1 MKRGRRQPS
10 TRGGWRGRQCSVHS
24 VDGRAR
30 IPPAGSASAAIFLST
45 SAKCRSPSRST
56 RQAARSSCRTFCSPL
71 ILRLPP
77 HRTVTM
83 GPHTRLPTHLIR
95 DSRKS
100 VSGRSPTTP
109 RHSSCSEVAT
119 ERPNGSK
126 TRRPA
131 SPQTLQGHSDPQGHT
146 LRDTPSAT
154 HPQRRY
160 PGPRTIMPGLA
171 PVCSP
176 PRTTATPFTKTSRNP
191 SETWC
196 GSS

>member
-1 MKRGRRQPS
+1 MKRGRRQPP
-10 TRGGWRGRQCSVHS
+10 TKGWVGRGRQCSVHS

-30 IPPAGSASAAIFLST
+30 SPPAGSASAAIFLST

-109 RHSSCSEVAT
+109 AAT
-119 ERPNGSK
+119 ALVQRWYPRDRTALRPQ
-126 TRRPA
+126 RPS
-131 SPQTLQGHSDPQGHT
+131 SPQTLQGT
-146 LRDTPSAT
+146 LRPSGT
-154 HPQRRY
+154 HPQGRY

-176 PRTTATPFTKTSRNP
+176 PRTTATPFTKTSRIP

-196 GSS
+196 GSW

>member
-1 MKRGRRQPS
+1 MKRGRRQPP
-10 TRGGWRGRQCSVHS
+10 TKGWVGRGRQCSVHS

-30 IPPAGSASAAIFLST
+30 SPPAGSASAAIFLST

-109 RHSSCSEVAT
+109 AAT
-119 ERPNGSK
+119 ALVQRWYPRDRTALRPQ
-126 TRRPA
+126 RPS

-146 LRDTPSAT
+146 LRDGTRGHARSCPAW
-154 HPQRRY
+154 HPCVRLPERR
-160 PGPRTIMPGLA
+160 
-171 PVCSP
+171 P
-176 PRTTATPFTKTSRNP
+176 PRSRKRP
-191 SETWC
+191 
-196 GSS
+196 GSLRRPGADLGRWPGR